1 MFHVIVST
9 YSRFQSNLAG
19 VARLMLQR
27 VYSQRV
33 IGYLTE
39 TEPLWGLHFSCYVLQ
54 VKRIQ
59 SYGAGAEMGR
69 SCGYYPFAK
78 TAAAWSAGWISIL
91 RIQRISNG
99 KGTVCHKE
107 ELIGEK
113 NEHIQKNSCPMLFD
127 RHSSQNKQTGWN
139 AQSDQKCIPIYSNM
153 PTVLTWVGTP
163 MHNTFHYTYIY
174 VYI

>member
-1 MFHVIVST
+1 MFHVIVSM
-9 YSRFQSNLAG
+9 YFRFQSNLAG

-91 RIQRISNG
+91 RIQKIFKCKRDSLSQG
-99 KGTVCHKE
+99 GAYWRKD
-107 ELIGEK
+107 EK
-113 NEHIQKNSCPMLFD
+113 RLKIYRKISCPMLFD
-127 RHSSQNKQTGWN
+127 RHSS
-139 AQSDQKCIPIYSNM
+139 
-153 PTVLTWVGTP
+153 
-163 MHNTFHYTYIY
+163 
-174 VYI
+174 